1 MVKQRKQKPTNQTK
15 LIERKISIER
25 YIIAGTITLLIFA
38 LGLSMGFVLDYKR
51 ITWIEE
57 QSKAQELDYQS
68 LQLQYLYLNTI
79 DDTEKSCHILGNT
92 LQTTLITLS
101 ETLEDLEKFEKDT
114 KLNKKEYNTL
124 LRKFT
129 INNLKYWLF
138 AEKSKKLCNMDAVT
152 LLYFFSRE
160 NCPICP
166 NQGMVL
172 SYFKTLLG
180 EDLLVF
186 PIDVD
191 LKQNEP
197 IIQLLESIYNIQSYP
212 TIVIEDITYSR
223 VVEKEELGKI
233 ICNIYNSPNNHCD
246 KYLE

>member
-1 MVKQRKQKPTNQTK
+1 MVKQTKSTKNTKPIN
-15 LIERKISIER
+15 RRISIER

-38 LGLSMGFVLDYKR
+38 LGLSLGFVLDHKR

-79 DDTEKSCHILGNT
+79 EDTEKSCHILSNT

-101 ETLEDLEKFEKDT
+101 ETLEDLEKFEKNT
-114 KLNKKEYNTL
+114 KLNKKEYKAL

-129 INNLKYWLF
+129 IDNLKYWLF
-138 AEKSKKLCNMDAVT
+138 AEKSKKQCNMDAVT

-166 NQGMVL
+166 NQGMIL

-191 LKQNEP
+191 LKHTEP
-197 IIQLLESIYNIQSYP
+197 LIGLLESIHDIQLYP
-212 TIVIEDITYSR
+212 TIVIEDTPYSR
-223 VVEKEELGKI
+223 VVEKEELGKL
-233 ICNIYNSPNNHCD
+233 ICNSYRTPSNHCEE
-246 KYLE
+246 YLE